1 MSTDA
6 ILLVEGQDDKHVVKN
21 LLLAHGLNSEFEV
34 KDKEGLDNLLSTLPT
49 ELRASDLKRLGVIVD
64 ADSPIASR
72 WSQVRAV
79 LIKAGYATAP
89 SQPDGGGA
97 ILSAPGKPTVGVWM
111 MPDNCADGML
121 EDFAALLVPA
131 DDTLLPRARAAVDQI
146 PLVERRFA
154 QVHEMKAVMHTWLA
168 WQQEPGVRMGA
179 AVTRRYL
186 ESDSPGATAFLD
198 WINRLQA
205 S

>member
-6 ILLVEGQDDKHVVKN
+6 LLLVEGQDDKHVVKN
-21 LLLAHGLNSEFEV
+21 LLLAHGLDSAFEV

-97 ILSAPGKPTVGVWM
+97 ILR
-111 MPDNCADGML
+111 
-121 EDFAALLVPA
+121 LLA
-131 DDTLLPRARAAVDQI
+131 S
-146 PLVERRFA
+146 RR
-154 QVHEMKAVMHTWLA
+154 
-168 WQQEPGVRMGA
+168 
-179 AVTRRYL
+179 
-186 ESDSPGATAFLD
+186 
-198 WINRLQA
+198 
-205 S
+205 